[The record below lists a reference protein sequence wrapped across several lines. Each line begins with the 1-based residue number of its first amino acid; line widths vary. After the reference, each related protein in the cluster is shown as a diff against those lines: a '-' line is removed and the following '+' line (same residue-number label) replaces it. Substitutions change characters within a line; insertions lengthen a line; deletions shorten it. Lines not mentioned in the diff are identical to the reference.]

1 MPGTDGTT
9 TPKIWVAGD
18 RLAPFANRSTS
29 FAAKIG
35 ALGVGVFAIT
45 IWSLPQYL
53 FPALEPLRVGVLTAG
68 LMAGG
73 LALRWFLGGAAP
85 TAGGWRVAGL
95 AIFVASAAA
104 SQLWSVDPASSHWAA
119 GEALKMGLVYLSAAS
134 LLDSPG
140 RLRKVAW
147 AIALAGCV
155 PSYYAVYNS
164 LNGIDLLEGYRARWL
179 GTFYDPNR
187 LAMAV
192 VISSMLLLSLRT
204 RLRNTFARAVVL
216 GLFGLQV
223 WGVIVTYSR
232 GAALGLGVG
241 LVAFV
246 LAGRGNRARSM
257 AVVGAVVV
265 ALLALAPSRFW
276 SRTETIAAYQEDLS
290 AQGRIDAW
298 RTAGNILERRP
309 LTGIGAAAFT
319 SAWAT
324 YAPDDAGLHP
334 YVAHNL
340 FLEVA
345 AELGVPTLVAFLSL
359 LFACLRGAWLAT
371 DDRSPVRIEARGI
384 LAAGGGYL
392 VCQMFAG
399 FTLSFFLF
407 LLLGMATAAQR
418 IERVERAARGRPID
432 LRPEAG

>member
-1 MPGTDGTT
+1 MPGTEGT
-9 TPKIWVAGD
+9 TPKTWIAGQT
-18 RLAPFANRSTS
+18 LAPFANRSTS
-29 FAAKIG
+29 FAAKAG

-45 IWSLPQYL
+45 IWALPQHL
-53 FPALEPLRVGVLTAG
+53 FPALGELRVGVLTAG

-85 TAGGWRVAGL
+85 TAGGWRAAGL
-95 AIFVASAAA
+95 AIFVAAAA
-104 SQLWSVDPASSHWAA
+104 LSQLWSVDPASSRWAG
-119 GEALKMGLVYLSAAS
+119 GEALKMGLVYVSAAS
-134 LLDSPG
+134 LLDSPA

-164 LNGIDLLEGYRARWL
+164 LNGVDLLEGYRARWL

-192 VISSMLLLSLRT
+192 VISSMLLLSLRS
-204 RLRNTFARAVVL
+204 RLRSPLARGVAL
-216 GLFGLQV
+216 ALFGLQV
-223 WGVIVTYSR
+223 WAVIVTYSR
-232 GAALGLGVG
+232 GAALGLGVA

-246 LAGRGNRARSM
+246 LAGRGNRARSF
-257 AVVGAVVV
+257 AVAGTVVV
-265 ALLALAPSRFW
+265 LLLALAPSRFW
-276 SRTETIAAYQEDLS
+276 ERTESIASYEEDVS

-309 LTGIGAAAFT
+309 LTGVGAAAFT
-319 SAWAT
+319 SAWAS
-324 YAPDDAGLHP
+324 YAPDDAGPHP

-345 AELGVPTLVAFLSL
+345 AELGIPTLAAFLAL
-359 LFACLRGAWLAT
+359 LFACLRGAWIASDT
-371 DDRSPVRIEARGI
+371 HSSVRIESRGI

-418 IERVERAARGRPID
+418 IERWDREARGRPID
-432 LRPEAG
+432 LRPEVLG